1 MTYESFYNGN
11 DNAKISAQ
19 FFNKNYEFDTNA
31 NITIVLKNKV
41 NEATKTLPFILK
53 NTSYEVDISAL
64 DAGDYSFTV
73 SENDENISQSGN
85 LKILNY
91 NVEQQFLNANSNKLK
106 VLAKKNGGIAYFIN
120 NTSALEDDLINDSRF
135 ATIQKSTK
143 KVVSLIDWKLLLLSI
158 ILTLSAEWFIR
169 KYNGLI

>member
-11 DNAKISAQ
+11 ENAKISAQ

-31 NITIVLKNKV
+31 NITIVLKNKI

-53 NTSYEVDISAL
+53 NTNYEVDISAL

-106 VLAKKNGGIAYFIN
+106 ALAKKMM
-120 NTSALEDDLINDSRF
+120 EELI
-135 ATIQKSTK
+135 
-143 KVVSLIDWKLLLLSI
+143 LLRIRVLLRMI
-158 ILTLSAEWFIR
+158 
-169 KYNGLI
+169 